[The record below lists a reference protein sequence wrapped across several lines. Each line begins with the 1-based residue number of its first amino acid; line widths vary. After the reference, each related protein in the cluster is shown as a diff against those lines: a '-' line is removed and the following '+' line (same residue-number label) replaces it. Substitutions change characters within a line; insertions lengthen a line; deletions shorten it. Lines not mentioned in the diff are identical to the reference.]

1 MLYYGTQVVSLFLVL
16 LGAGLFEMLSVGN
29 LALWAMGGVCLLMT
43 VWAVVYYMINRVV
56 VQRHLNLE

>member
-1 MLYYGTQVVSLFLVL
+1 
-16 LGAGLFEMLSVGN
+16 MLSVGN